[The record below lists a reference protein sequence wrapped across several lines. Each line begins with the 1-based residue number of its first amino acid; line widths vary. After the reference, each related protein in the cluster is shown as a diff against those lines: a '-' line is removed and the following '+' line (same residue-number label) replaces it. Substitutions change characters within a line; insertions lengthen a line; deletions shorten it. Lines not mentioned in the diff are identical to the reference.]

1 MNRLSLAIPLLLLGL
16 PGYAQAADAQYVTE
30 RGHLMCTTTDALAE
44 AKRASDAQ
52 DKRWFDSIK
61 ECRRS
66 VAGQKAEVVQEGV
79 LTAKIRVFDDD
90 GKPTIY
96 YTTPSVLKEVRR

>member
-1 MNRLSLAIPLLLLGL
+1 MSRLSLAVTLLLLGL
-16 PGYAQAADAQYVTE
+16 PGYAHAADPQYVTE
-30 RGHLMCTTTDALAE
+30 RGHLMCTTTAALAE
-44 AKRASDAQ
+44 AKKAADNE

-66 VAGQKAEVVQEGV
+66 VAGQKAEIVQEGV
-79 LTAKIRVFDDD
+79 LTARIRVFDDN
-90 GKPTIY
+90 GNPTIY